1 MIATVKIDTY
11 LRNEIT
17 HLKSAYHTTPFK
29 VAEIRED
36 KNSAVLELM
45 LMSSSPGILDGDSYD
60 FEVTVQENC
69 QLEFSTQSYQR
80 IFTMK
85 GSASQK
91 MKVAIQKNGFLRYIP
106 HPMVPHKE
114 SNYKAE
120 NTIYLEENAT
130 LIWGEILTCG
140 RKLNGEQFEFTEFQN
155 KTSIFKNGKL
165 VVFENL
171 YMNPSAMNPLS
182 IGQLEGFTHQASL
195 IYFNE
200 QADVKRVKT
209 QCDAFLSE
217 KKDILFG
224 TSETN
229 GNGFI
234 IKILSQNSEKLFLL
248 LKELSQKYFLE
259 ATTSSS

>member
-1 MIATVKIDTY
+1 
-11 LRNEIT
+11 
-17 HLKSAYHTTPFK
+17 
-29 VAEIRED
+29 
-36 KNSAVLELM
+36 
-45 LMSSSPGILDGDSYD
+45 
-60 FEVTVQENC
+60 
-69 QLEFSTQSYQR
+69 
-80 IFTMK
+80 
-85 GSASQK
+85 
-91 MKVAIQKNGFLRYIP
+91 
-106 HPMVPHKE
+106 MVPHKE

-120 NTIYLEENAT
+120 NTIYLDENAR

-234 IKILSQNSEKLFLL
+234 IKILSQNSEKLFLS
-248 LKELSQKYFLE
+248 LKELSQKCFLE
-259 ATTSSS
+259 VPTSYL

>member
-106 HPMVPHKE
+106 HPMAPHKE

-155 KTSIFKNGKL
+155 KTSVFKNGKL

-171 YMNPSAMNPLS
+171 YMNPSQMNPLS
-182 IGQLEGFTHQASL
+182 IGQLEGHTHQASL

-200 QADVKRVKT
+200 SIDLKRIKT
-209 QCDAFLSE
+209 QCDEFLSE

-248 LKELSQKYFLE
+248 LKELSQKCFLE
-259 ATTSSS
+259 VPTSYL